1 MLCLLMNQGKTTVFG
16 VHGIVHGRSMDFVHG
31 PWTLSMD
38 CGRGRRDFDKRR
50 FVHGRG
56 RRGFDNR
63 RFVHGQLNIRMSMDT
78 FETSMDL
85 QV

>member
-1 MLCLLMNQGKTTVFG
+1 MVSAVKAR
-16 VHGIVHGRSMDFVHG
+16 GRRDFDKRRFVH
-31 PWTLSMD
+31 
-38 CGRGRRDFDKRR
+38 GRGRRGFDKRR

>member
-1 MLCLLMNQGKTTVFG
+1 MV
-16 VHGIVHGRSMDFVHG
+16 G

-38 CGRGRRDFDKRR
+38 C
-50 FVHGRG
+50 GRG

-85 QV
+85 QVKK

>member
-1 MLCLLMNQGKTTVFG
+1 MARGSSVFG
-16 VHGIVHGRSMDFVHG
+16 VHGIDHGR
-31 PWTLSMD
+31 SMD
-38 CGRGRRDFDKRR
+38 CGRGRRGFDKRR
-50 FVHGRG
+50 FVHGRGG

>member
-1 MLCLLMNQGKTTVFG
+1 MKSSVMLKRTILPRNLVDQCSGSTGL
-16 VHGIVHGRSMDFVHG
+16 SMVG

-38 CGRGRRDFDKRR
+38 CGRGRRGFDKRR